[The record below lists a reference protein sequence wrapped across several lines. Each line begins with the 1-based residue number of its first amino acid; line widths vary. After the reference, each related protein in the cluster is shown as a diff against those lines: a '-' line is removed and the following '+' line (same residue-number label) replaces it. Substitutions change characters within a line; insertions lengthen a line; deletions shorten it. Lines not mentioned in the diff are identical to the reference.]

1 MKISL
6 KPQKKLNKYKH
17 QNLLYHQRKKIIISK
32 IKKTKITF
40 KKNKNFKI

>member
-17 QNLLYHQRKKIIISK
+17 QNLLYHQG
-32 IKKTKITF
+32 
-40 KKNKNFKI
+40 KKNYNFQNKINQNNL